1 MAFSILDSIGNTPL
15 VEITKMN
22 PVKGVRIFA
31 KLEYM
36 NPGGS
41 VKDRA
46 ALYMITE
53 AEKSGELTH
62 DKIVIEA
69 TSGNTGIGLA
79 MICAVK
85 GYKIALTMAENASEE
100 RKSIL
105 RARGAQII
113 LTPRRLGSDGAIEE
127 AYRLARENPDKY
139 FLTDQY
145 NNDANWKAHY
155 HTTGPEIIDQTR
167 GSVSSIVATIGTSGT
182 LMGLSRRLKE
192 YNSDIRIICVEPY
205 LGHKIQGLKN
215 MKESYTPEI
224 MDKSLLDEKVNIDDE
239 TAFQMARML
248 AVEEG
253 IFVGMSSGA
262 AMAAAIDEAGK
273 IKTGVVVVIFPDSGE
288 RYLSTSLFSVENNIA
303 LTLFNSFSKL
313 KKPFEPLEKGKVS
326 VYTCGPTVH
335 QRLNIGQ
342 LRRYAFTDLLIRYI
356 EYHNISVNHI
366 LNITDYD
373 DKTIQGSQQEGMTLP
388 GFTQQYLDFFRED
401 LEKLKIRPAEAYPKV
416 SDHFDEMIE
425 TAIQLQSRQ
434 HAYEKLHSLYFDISS
449 LPGYGEFSGID
460 LDKIKP
466 GATVDLDEYEKRNP
480 KDFTLFKRVRLSELK
495 RGVGIKTQW
504 GNVRP
509 SLHLQC
515 AAIAM
520 KYLGDE
526 FDIQTGSRELIF
538 PHHENEVAI
547 ARAAKGSSLARYW
560 LHCAPVKYDG
570 SLGVPNMESLTL
582 EYLTHQ
588 GWELK
593 TLRFW
598 LISNHYRKTLHLSEQ
613 SLKEAQYTLDK
624 INRCLDTL
632 NAIQEGEVFEG
643 IDQLLYD
650 IRSVFLKSMEDD
662 LKISGVVSSL
672 LASVKTINSLI
683 NQNKLDPESAKKLL
697 GCFRDMDAI
706 LRIFNFDK
714 MVEYPENIRNLIK
727 DRELARDE
735 NNFELADR
743 IRDKLAALGVRI
755 HDKKVEI

>member
-1 MAFSILDSIGNTPL
+1 
-15 VEITKMN
+15 
-22 PVKGVRIFA
+22 
-31 KLEYM
+31 
-36 NPGGS
+36 
-41 VKDRA
+41 
-46 ALYMITE
+46 
-53 AEKSGELTH
+53 
-62 DKIVIEA
+62 
-69 TSGNTGIGLA
+69 
-79 MICAVK
+79 
-85 GYKIALTMAENASEE
+85 
-100 RKSIL
+100 
-105 RARGAQII
+105 
-113 LTPRRLGSDGAIEE
+113 
-127 AYRLARENPDKY
+127 
-139 FLTDQY
+139 
-145 NNDANWKAHY
+145 
-155 HTTGPEIIDQTR
+155 
-167 GSVSSIVATIGTSGT
+167 
-182 LMGLSRRLKE
+182 
-192 YNSDIRIICVEPY
+192 
-205 LGHKIQGLKN
+205 
-215 MKESYTPEI
+215 
-224 MDKSLLDEKVNIDDE
+224 
-239 TAFQMARML
+239 
-248 AVEEG
+248 
-253 IFVGMSSGA
+253 
-262 AMAAAIDEAGK
+262 
-273 IKTGVVVVIFPDSGE
+273 
-288 RYLSTSLFSVENNIA
+288 
-303 LTLFNSFSKL
+303 
-313 KKPFEPLEKGKVS
+313 
-326 VYTCGPTVH
+326 
-335 QRLNIGQ
+335 
-342 LRRYAFTDLLIRYI
+342 
-356 EYHNISVNHI
+356 
-366 LNITDYD
+366 
-373 DKTIQGSQQEGMTLP
+373 
-388 GFTQQYLDFFRED
+388 
-401 LEKLKIRPAEAYPKV
+401 
-416 SDHFDEMIE
+416 
-425 TAIQLQSRQ
+425 
-434 HAYEKLHSLYFDISS
+434 
-449 LPGYGEFSGID
+449 
-460 LDKIKP
+460 
-466 GATVDLDEYEKRNP
+466 
-480 KDFTLFKRVRLSELK
+480 
-495 RGVGIKTQW
+495 
-504 GNVRP
+504 
-509 SLHLQC
+509 
-515 AAIAM
+515 M